1 MSSISHIK
9 EFFLSNWAI
18 DNRVTTYVLTVI
30 VMITGLWAFNTLPKE
45 NFPEIAI
52 PMIYIGTPYPGNSP
66 ENIERNI
73 SYHIEK
79 ELKSI
84 KGVKKIK
91 SQSIQDFSVVIVEF
105 ETNVEISE
113 AKKEVK
119 DAVDRARSNLPN
131 DLDMD
136 PLVQDINL
144 SEIPIMF
151 INVSGDLPPAELKK
165 YSESLQD
172 MIETLPEIRRVD
184 LLGLQEEEVQIN
196 LDPIKMQANSISF
209 GDVQQ
214 AIGSR
219 DVLISGGNVNVGTR
233 DYTLNINGKF
243 AAVEEIGNVVLRNN
257 AGMSVYLKD
266 IAEVKLDAKRAE
278 SYARLDGLPTI
289 SLNVIK
295 KAGENLVSAS
305 DKINVLIKEF
315 EETRIPKELKGKFHL
330 KISSDQSYMTKNM
343 LDDLLNTIIVG
354 FILVTLILMFFMGV
368 RDAMFVGLSV
378 PFASLIAF
386 VVLPWIG
393 FTLNLVVLF
402 TFIFALGIIVDNAI
416 VVVENT
422 YRIYN
427 ETREDII
434 TVAKKAAG
442 EVIIPVASG
451 TATTIAPF
459 LPLAFWEGVVG
470 EFMFFLPIT
479 IIITLIASLLVA
491 YVMNPVFAVTFM
503 TREGEGRK
511 MSTKGFFIVLG
522 AMFVVGFLMLAGG
535 SRTGFNTFLVAG
547 IVISA
552 YRFLMVPVIKIFQSR
567 TLPWIIESYR
577 KTLHWIMIGWRP
589 HMVIVATFMIFIA
602 SFVFFGANPPK
613 TVFFPE
619 SDPNFVYIYT
629 QLPLGTEIEKTDAVT
644 KDIEQ
649 IVYGVLGKDNPIVK
663 SVITNVSKGAGSPS
677 DFNQNSLFPHK
688 SRIQIEFAPYKER
701 NGVSTADLLSQIREA
716 VKGVPG
722 ANITVEKEENGP
734 PTPKPV
740 NIEIKGEEFAQIQ
753 RVAADLKAHLE
764 DLMARKKINGVE
776 GLNWDIELNKPEIA
790 VDIDH
795 VKANSLGMNAAQVGM
810 AVRTAVFGS
819 EVSKYRKGEDE
830 YPIMVR
836 LAEPYRNNVEMIQDM
851 PVSFMDMATGRF
863 LSIPIRSV
871 ASLRDTFSFGGI
883 NRLDLKKVVTISS
896 NVLVDFN
903 PNEVALAV
911 EEEVKKWKAANSRA
925 LDNVSIDMTGEKE
938 EQEKTGA
945 FLGAAM
951 MISLLLIF
959 LILVAQFNSIPIVAI
974 IFSQIVLSIVG
985 VLFGFGLTQMDMSIV
1000 MVGVGVVSLAGLVV
1014 NNGII
1019 LIDFVQ
1025 SQQRLGIK
1033 TRNAIVKGSS
1043 TRFTPIIL
1051 TAGTTVLGLI
1061 PMAVGMN
1068 INFESFFTTLDPQI
1082 FFGGDNADFWGPL
1095 SWTIIFGLG
1104 FSTIVTLVVVPAMYY
1119 VLWTSSIRISRR
1131 YRRFAKRFSVL
1142 FMK

>member
-9 EFFLSNWAI
+9 EFFLSSWAI
-18 DNRVTTYVLTVI
+18 NNRVTTYVLTVF
-30 VMITGLWAFNTLPKE
+30 VMIVGIWSFNTLPKE

-66 ENIERNI
+66 ENIERNVT
-73 SYHIEK
+73 YHIEK

-119 DAVDRARSNLPN
+119 DAVDRSRSNLPN
-131 DLDMD
+131 DLDHD

-165 YSESLQD
+165 YSEALQD
-172 MIETLPEIRRVD
+172 EIETLPEIRRVD
-184 LLGLQEEEVQIN
+184 LLGLLEQEVQVN

-219 DVLISGGNVNVGTR
+219 DVLISGGNINIGTR
-233 DYTLNINGKF
+233 DYNLNISGKF
-243 AAVEEIGNVVLRNN
+243 GVVEEIGEVVLRNSQ
-257 AGMSVYLKD
+257 GQSVYLKD
-266 IAEVKLDAKRAE
+266 IADVRLDVKRAD

-305 DKINVLIKEF
+305 DKINVILKEF
-315 EETRIPKELKGKFHL
+315 QENRIPKDLQNKFHI
-330 KISSDQSYMTKNM
+330 KISSDQSYMTNNM

-386 VVLPWIG
+386 AVLPWIG
-393 FTLNLVVLF
+393 FTLNLIVLF

-427 ETREDII
+427 TTRENIVE
-434 TVAKKAAG
+434 VAKKAAG
-442 EVIIPVASG
+442 EVILPVVSG

-479 IIITLIASLLVA
+479 IIITLVASLLVA
-491 YVMNPVFAVTFM
+491 YVMNPVFAVSFM

-511 MSTKGFFIVLG
+511 MSNKGFFIILG
-522 AMFVVGFLMLAGG
+522 FMVVVGLLMLAGG
-535 SRTGFNTFLVAG
+535 SRTGFNVFLVTG
-547 IVISA
+547 ICISL
-552 YRFLMVPVIKIFQSR
+552 YRFLMVPGIKVFQAR
-567 TLPWIIESYR
+567 TLPSIIEGYR
-577 KTLHWIMIGWRP
+577 KTLHWVMKGWRP
-589 HMVIVATFMIFIA
+589 HMVIGATFLTFIV
-602 SFVFFGANPPK
+602 SFVFFGANPPPV
-613 TVFFPE
+613 VFFPE

-629 QLPLGTEIEKTDAVT
+629 QLPLGTEVEKTNEVT
-644 KDIEQ
+644 KNIEELL
-649 IVYGVLGKDNPIVK
+649 YGVLGKNNPIVK

-677 DFNQNSLFPHK
+677 DFNQSSLFPHK
-688 SRIQIEFAPYKER
+688 SRIQVEFAPYKER
-701 NGVSTADLLSQIREA
+701 NGVSTADLLSQIRTV
-716 VKGVPG
+716 VKQVPG
-722 ANITVEKEENGP
+722 AKITVEKEENGP
-734 PTPKPV
+734 PTAKPI
-740 NIEIKGEEFAQIQ
+740 NIEIKGEEFSKIKETAE
-753 RVAADLKAHLE
+753 ALKAHLE
-764 DLMARKKINGVE
+764 SLMAQKVINGVE

-795 VKANSLGMNAAQVGM
+795 VKAASLGMNVAQVGM
-810 AVRTAVFGS
+810 AVRTAVFGA
-819 EVSKYRKGEDE
+819 EVSKYRRGEDE

-836 LAEPYRNNVEMIQDM
+836 LADPYRNNVEMVQDM
-851 PVSFMDMATGRF
+851 PISFMDMATGRF

-883 NRLDLKKVVTISS
+883 NRLDLKKVITISS
-896 NVLVDFN
+896 NVLTGFN
-903 PNEVALAV
+903 ENEVATAV
-911 EEEVKKWKAANSRA
+911 EGHVKEWQKAHSRE
-925 LDNVSIDMTGEKE
+925 LDNVTIDMTGEKA
-938 EQEKTGA
+938 EQEETGA

-951 MISLLLIF
+951 VISLLLIF
-959 LILVAQFNSIPIVAI
+959 LILIAQFNSIPIVLI

-985 VLFGFGLTQMDMSIV
+985 VLFGFGATQMDMSIV

-1025 SQQRLGIK
+1025 SQQRLGEK

-1051 TAGTTVLGLI
+1051 TAGTTVLGLV
-1061 PMAVGMN
+1061 PMAVGLN
-1068 INFESFFTTLDPQI
+1068 INFKSFFATLDPQ
-1082 FFGGDNADFWGPL
+1082 FFVGGDNADFWGPL

-1119 VLWTSSIRISRR
+1119 VLWTSSIRIRRR
-1131 YRRFAKRFSVL
+1131 YRRLATRFSVL
-1142 FMK
+1142 FLK